1 MNPQTNLLEYG
12 SIQVKFHVHKD
23 TQSIDLLML
32 PCSHQNQS
40 QLEELCLEQNI
51 LPHICSFLG
60 TRDTLP
66 SIIHMQ

>member
-1 MNPQTNLLEYG
+1 MFR
-12 SIQVKFHVHKD
+12 IHKD
-23 TQSIDLLML
+23 TRSIDLLML

-51 LPHICSFLG
+51 LPCICSFLA
-60 TRDTLP
+60 TRDALP